1 MVTSRLTSRWR
12 TTIPRNVRQGLQLQ
26 EGDLL
31 RFELMDGY
39 AVLRKQQPAY
49 GANEDAFPV
58 FEEWAGEA
66 DQRAYR
72 EL

>member
-1 MVTSRLTSRWR
+1 M
-12 TTIPRNVRQGLQLQ
+12 RQGLQLR

-39 AVLRKQQPAY
+39 AVLRKRQPAY